1 MLCSPEVLAQQVRD
15 NSCWVFFKTTY
26 IVLVNHQEVAGGKN
40 CCLLLLEEV
49 NFNGYRLIRRTLG
62 WITALVI
69 IFAVC
74 LLSPALWITAL
85 AASFCQFSAQPFP
98 PLIGSVSQ

>member
-1 MLCSPEVLAQQVRD
+1 
-15 NSCWVFFKTTY
+15 
-26 IVLVNHQEVAGGKN
+26 
-40 CCLLLLEEV
+40 LLLLEEV

-74 LLSPALWITAL
+74 LLSRALWIIAL
-85 AASFCQFSAQPFP
+85 VAFFAN
-98 PLIGSVSQ
+98 SVPSPSHLS